1 MILVILAAGRGSR
14 LKEKTKNT
22 PKCLLKV
29 GGNSIIDYNYPFIKI
44 FKKIIIVTGYKA
56 NLIKAKFKNN
66 KKIFCVFNNTS
77 PLFSRICGR
86 TISSKCD
93 TKLYM
98 YSMGDRLKQRKYS
111 RMGDMVI
118 TWSNNYRNG

>member
-29 GGNSIIDYNYPFIKI
+29 GGNSIIDYNYPFIKK

-66 KKIFCVFNNTS
+66 KKIFCVFNNKYRTTNMVYS
-77 PLFSRICGR
+77 LFKAKKFIKKNEDLVICYSD
-86 TISSKCD
+86 IFLVIKFMIYL
-93 TKLYM
+93 KKIKKHLY
-98 YSMGDRLKQRKYS
+98 Q
-111 RMGDMVI
+111 
-118 TWSNNYRNG
+118 